1 MRQISQRLVLHGVAG
16 MLRYAIR
23 HDLVQPDV

>member
-23 HDLVQPDV
+23 HALVRLDS